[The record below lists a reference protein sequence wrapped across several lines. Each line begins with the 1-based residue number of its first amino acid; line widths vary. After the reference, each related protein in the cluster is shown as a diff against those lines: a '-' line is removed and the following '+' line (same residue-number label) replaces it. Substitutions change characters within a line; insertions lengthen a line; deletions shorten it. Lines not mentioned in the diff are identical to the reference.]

1 MPLPR
6 VQSKSGKMFDAD
18 SPQGKMI
25 VNAPKQPF
33 SADSTALLQTIS
45 ADVGVIKNSVGVLV
59 SMAQTDA
66 RGDALSSADVPHNV
80 QDEAEDLHLIPRT
93 SKLPI

>member
-1 MPLPR
+1 MPLPQ

-33 SADSTALLQTIS
+33 KADSPALLQSIS
-45 ADVGVIKNSVGVLV
+45 ADVGVIKDSVGLLV
-59 SMAQTDA
+59 SIAQTDA

-80 QDEAEDLHLIPRT
+80 QEEAELDAVGLGGGQ
-93 SKLPI
+93 